1 MTETAKQNKSED
13 KYFLDFT
20 LDNINDFEQFS
31 LGASGLHSEF
41 DQVSMLDIN
50 FIVSNPN
57 QPRKHFNQESI
68 RALADSIREYGLIQP
83 ILVREVGN
91 KYEIIAGERR
101 YLAAKEADLFQIP
114 SIIKN
119 MNDAEAFKISLLEN
133 LLREDLDPF
142 EEANGYKQLQD
153 MYGMTQE
160 DIARIVKKSKATI
173 SEIMSLNKL
182 PRPVH
187 EKVRSTEL
195 TRTHL
200 IEIARAESEEDMMNL
215 VELALKK
222 QLSVKDLRA
231 AKQQLDKKGRGD
243 TKISPVYVTLY
254 KQSTS
259 YGNSLSRLSTIEPDD
274 IPEDDRS
281 KLITKLE
288 NLIDKTR
295 EVVKKLRNDQ

>member
-1 MTETAKQNKSED
+1 
-13 KYFLDFT
+13 
-20 LDNINDFEQFS
+20 
-31 LGASGLHSEF
+31 
-41 DQVSMLDIN
+41 
-50 FIVSNPN
+50 
-57 QPRKHFNQESI
+57 
-68 RALADSIREYGLIQP
+68 
-83 ILVREVGN
+83 
-91 KYEIIAGERR
+91 
-101 YLAAKEADLFQIP
+101 
-114 SIIKN
+114 
-119 MNDAEAFKISLLEN
+119 
-133 LLREDLDPF
+133 
-142 EEANGYKQLQD
+142 
-153 MYGMTQE
+153 
-160 DIARIVKKSKATI
+160 
-173 SEIMSLNKL
+173 MSLNKL

>member
-1 MTETAKQNKSED
+1 
-13 KYFLDFT
+13 
-20 LDNINDFEQFS
+20 
-31 LGASGLHSEF
+31 
-41 DQVSMLDIN
+41 
-50 FIVSNPN
+50 VSNPN